1 MEDFGVLWVY
11 GFCGDSRGF
20 FCWYGMGAGT
30 EMQSE
35 RQPGCNTSLTPFG
48 RTLATPLLRLARP
61 PAPPLLSPLSTNRL
75 KDGVL
80 IVRRVGGSATGAARR
95 ICRRGN

>member
-30 EMQSE
+30 EMQSA
-35 RQPGCNTSLTPFG
+35 RQPDVADVVRSDACP
-48 RTLATPLLRLARP
+48 APLRLARP

-75 KDGVL
+75 KDGVR